1 MRVRASCV
9 YGIATIVTLLA
20 APRAASAQAIDQWQA
35 HLANG
40 RYMYELQFKALRG
53 NEAVFEHAGKIVQLR
68 LGEIDE
74 LRRIHKSFKH
84 GTGGAR
90 ATFGGLAGADDD
102 VFQISQYSVS
112 EKRDILTKVLAVVTE
127 SSTSVSQGN
136 PRH

>member
-1 MRVRASCV
+1 
-9 YGIATIVTLLA
+9 
-20 APRAASAQAIDQWQA
+20 
-35 HLANG
+35 
-40 RYMYELQFKALRG
+40 MYELQFKALRG
-53 NEAVFEHAGKIVQLR
+53 NEAVFEHAGKMVQLR
-68 LGEIDE
+68 LSEIDE

-112 EKRDILTKVLAVVTE
+112 EKRDILAKVLAVVTD

-136 PRH
+136 PRR